1 MYVNDLYLENNKE
14 LTLGI
19 NCGYIINQNEI
30 QINIDQINNNRN
42 ADNIS
47 GSLSVELW
55 ALPEIYNGENILNSH
70 CICSTTIGEIY
81 GEHFLQNCQ
90 YNLNFDNP
98 PAGSWNLCLM
108 LKEYNGEY
116 YETVD
121 YCNFNVPYIVD
132 EKANIDLITET
143 KIDDKEEV
151 NVDITCETK
160 INLNSANKEQF
171 SQIKGITGKLRTL
184 IMANR
189 PYKSVDDLIKLKGIG
204 KKTLEKILEQ
214 CEI

>member
-1 MYVNDLYLENNKE
+1 MSTNDLYLKNNKE

-42 ADNIS
+42 AGNIS
-47 GSLSVELW
+47 GSLSIELW

-70 CICSTTIGEIY
+70 CICRTTISEIY

-121 YCNFNVPYIVD
+121 YCNFNVPYIVT
-132 EKANIDLITET
+132 TEVVDT
-143 KIDDKEEV
+143 KLEVSSDKES
-151 NVDITCETK
+151 K
-160 INLNSANKEQF
+160 INLNLADEKQISK
-171 SQIKGITGKLRTL
+171 IKGINRKLVSL
-184 IMANR
+184 IINNR
-189 PYKSVDDLIKLKGIG
+189 PFKSVDDLMKLKGIG
-204 KKTLEKILEQ
+204 KRTLEKLLDQ

>member
-1 MYVNDLYLENNKE
+1 MSANDLYLKNNKE

-42 ADNIS
+42 AGNIS
-47 GSLSVELW
+47 GSLSIELW

-70 CICSTTIGEIY
+70 CICSTAISEIY
-81 GEHFLQNCQ
+81 GEHFLQDCQ

-121 YCNFNVPYIVD
+121 YCNFNVPYIVT
-132 EKANIDLITET
+132 TEVVDT
-143 KIDDKEEV
+143 KLEVSSDKES
-151 NVDITCETK
+151 K
-160 INLNSANKEQF
+160 INLNLADEKQISK
-171 SQIKGITGKLRTL
+171 IKGINRKLVSL
-184 IMANR
+184 IINNR
-189 PYKSVDDLIKLKGIG
+189 PFKSVDDLMKLKGIG
-204 KKTLEKILEQ
+204 KKTLEKLLDQ